1 MSETRLVSFSNICRE
16 RGDMTPAMLARACD
30 HHGIPVV
37 QLVPNGKRMLAPA
50 DYERLLSRVKNG
62 GRDD

>member
-1 MSETRLVSFSNICRE
+1 MANGLVTFASICRE
-16 RGDMTPAMLARACD
+16 GDITPAMLARACD

-50 DYERLLSRVKNG
+50 DYERLLSKVKSG
-62 GRDD
+62 GRND

>member
-1 MSETRLVSFSNICRE
+1 MTTEARFIQFRDVCRE
-16 RGDMTPAMLARACD
+16 GGMTPAMLARACD

-50 DYERLLSRVKNG
+50 DYEKLLSKVSG
-62 GRDD
+62 SGRHD